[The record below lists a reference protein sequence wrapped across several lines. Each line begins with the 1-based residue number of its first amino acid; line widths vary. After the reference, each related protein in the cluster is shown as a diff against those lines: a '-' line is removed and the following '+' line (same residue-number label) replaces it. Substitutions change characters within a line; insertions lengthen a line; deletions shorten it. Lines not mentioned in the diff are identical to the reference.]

1 MTTSHD
7 PSRGALSAATGATA
21 PRQEETAAPTHLP
34 AAALHAPSPPP
45 EPSPRPRRSLRLLP
59 PVLPEAAAVELP
71 FLGLDT
77 LWLQLTGTRCN
88 IACRHCFITCGPK
101 EDRVPMMTRA
111 RVEQLLLEART
122 LGVKEFYFTGGEPML
137 HPDFFALIERTLQE
151 GPVNILTNGTL
162 IDAAAAAR
170 FAELG
175 RATRYS
181 LELRV
186 SLDGM
191 TAEQNDPVRGRGT
204 FAAIVAGLR
213 ELGQVGLS
221 PVITVVEHQPG
232 MADAAARQE
241 FLAFARQLGLGRP
254 RVKFLPLLRLGRE
267 PRRSHPYAADA
278 LVEGPLE
285 DGVAATLQC
294 SSARLATQQDVLT
307 CPLLLDAPEARLG
320 STLTAAARPIR
331 LRWSACHT
339 CVTEGLSCRT

>member
-1 MTTSHD
+1 M
-7 PSRGALSAATGATA
+7 
-21 PRQEETAAPTHLP
+21 
-34 AAALHAPSPPP
+34 
-45 EPSPRPRRSLRLLP
+45 
-59 PVLPEAAAVELP
+59 LPESAAVELP

-77 LWLQLTGTRCN
+77 LWLQLTGTLCN

-111 RVEQLLLEART
+111 RVEELLVEARA

-137 HPDFFALIERTLQE
+137 HPDFFAIIERTLQE
-151 GPVNILTNGTL
+151 GPVNTLTNGTL

-191 TAEQNDPVRGRGT
+191 TAEQNDPVRGHGT
-204 FAAIVAGLR
+204 FAAIVAGLA
-213 ELGQVGLS
+213 ELARVGLS
-221 PVITVVEHQPG
+221 PVITVVEHQSG

-267 PRRSHPYAADA
+267 PRRSRPYAADA
-278 LVEGPLE
+278 LVAAPLAE
-285 DGVAATLQC
+285 EVATALQC
-294 SSARLATQQDVLT
+294 SSARLATQDKVLT
-307 CPLLLDAPEARLG
+307 CPLLLDAPEAELG
-320 STLTAAARPIR
+320 TTLAAAARPIR